1 VVRDGVLTTVDL
13 AALKDRAEEHRLRHE
28 AATRP
33 QRALFD
39 RLAPHV
45 GRAGSALAA
54 EAYPVRRHLAEAG
67 RF

>member
-1 VVRDGVLTTVDL
+1 
-13 AALKDRAEEHRLRHE
+13 
-28 AATRP
+28 
-33 QRALFD
+33 LFD

-45 GRAGSALAA
+45 GRAGPALAA